1 MTTTDHT
8 KTGLDEHLS
17 YLKLVYM
24 SENYESLAKKAAQK
38 QWTHVNYLTE
48 LTTAEANQKKDR
60 ATTRRIRA
68 ARFPQIKTLEQFKW
82 SWPQK
87 SISFR

>member
-24 SENYESLAKKAAQK
+24 SENYESLAKKGRTKTMDAC
-38 QWTHVNYLTE
+38 E
-48 LTTAEANQKKDR
+48 LPD
-60 ATTRRIRA
+60 
-68 ARFPQIKTLEQFKW
+68 
-82 SWPQK
+82 
-87 SISFR
+87 

>member
-24 SENYESLAKKAAQK
+24 STDFHAS
-38 QWTHVNYLTE
+38 
-48 LTTAEANQKKDR
+48 
-60 ATTRRIRA
+60 
-68 ARFPQIKTLEQFKW
+68 
-82 SWPQK
+82 
-87 SISFR
+87 

>member
-8 KTGLDEHLS
+8 KTGLNEHLS

-24 SENYESLAKKAAQK
+24 SENYESLAKKAIQK

-48 LTTAEANQKKDR
+48 LTTAEVNQKKDR
-60 ATTRRIRA
+60 ATTRRQHA
-68 ARFPQIKTLEQFKW
+68 DFSTA
-82 SWPQK
+82 
-87 SISFR
+87 

>member
-24 SENYESLAKKAAQK
+24 SGVSAPHAF
-38 QWTHVNYLTE
+38 H
-48 LTTAEANQKKDR
+48 R
-60 ATTRRIRA
+60 
-68 ARFPQIKTLEQFKW
+68 
-82 SWPQK
+82 
-87 SISFR
+87 